1 MTTNIFLQINTMNNH
16 NANFFQQLFS
26 NGHNLETTKKCCF
39 MGFPISIYISKHK
52 KKLKKFAWFQKII
65 YHLFTEQYNMDISHQ
80 LEKCWAFLLNTIIK
94 LLIGK
99 SNQ

>member
-1 MTTNIFLQINTMNNH
+1 MQTSFNNYFLMVITLKQRKNV
-16 NANFFQQLFS
+16 ALWDFLFPYTYR
-26 NGHNLETTKKCCF
+26 NKKEQ
-39 MGFPISIYISKHK
+39 
-52 KKLKKFAWFQKII
+52 KKFARFQKII

-99 SNQ
+99 SN

>member
-1 MTTNIFLQINTMNNH
+1 MQTSFNNYFLMVITLKQRKNV
-16 NANFFQQLFS
+16 ALWDFLFPY
-26 NGHNLETTKKCCF
+26 T
-39 MGFPISIYISKHK
+39 YRK

-65 YHLFTEQYNMDISHQ
+65 YHHFTEQYNMDISHQ

-99 SNQ
+99 CNQ